1 MGVGTLEEIIDD
13 KHAIVS
19 SSTGPDYYVPI
30 MSFVDQDLIGKTASK
45 NSFFSNSS

>member
-30 MSFVDQDLIGKTASK
+30 MSFVDQDLIGKFFV
-45 NSFFSNSS
+45 FFSWGSFL